1 MERRLLRFLGGSGK
15 TKAEDDLELRLIP
28 AAALLQARQEAQTL
42 AGGDEALLGLCF
54 NACIVAQAAYRPDG
68 ARVFESGE
76 AVLKR
81 IPAERIGAWAG
92 KYLALCGEAAP
103 RGRDAQE
110 SLQRALEDAP
120 YERLKWRVLRAFGV
134 LPSEKRAKEMT
145 DRDYLYCVMQLTLD
159 EEQALAQLCPQCR
172 EQARQRTC
180 PCCGAA
186 LGEENGNFDE
196 ARFEELKH
204 GGVYA
209 GAFAKTDADCSG
221 A

>member
-1 MERRLLRFLGGSGK
+1 MERLLRFLGGSGK
-15 TKAEDDLELRLIP
+15 TKVEDRLELRLIP
-28 AAALLQARQEAQTL
+28 AAALLRARQEARTL
-42 AGGDEALLGLCF
+42 AGDDEALMGLCL

-68 ARVFESGE
+68 TRAFESGGD
-76 AVLKR
+76 VLTR

-92 KYLALCGEAAP
+92 RYLALCGETVP
-103 RGRDAQE
+103 RGVQARED
-110 SLQRALEDAP
+110 LQRALEDAP

-134 LPSEKRAKEMT
+134 LPSEKRAREMT

-159 EEQALAQLCPQCR
+159 EEQTLAQLCPQCR

-204 GGVYA
+204 GGVHG
-209 GAFAKTDADCSG
+209 GAFTKADENRGG